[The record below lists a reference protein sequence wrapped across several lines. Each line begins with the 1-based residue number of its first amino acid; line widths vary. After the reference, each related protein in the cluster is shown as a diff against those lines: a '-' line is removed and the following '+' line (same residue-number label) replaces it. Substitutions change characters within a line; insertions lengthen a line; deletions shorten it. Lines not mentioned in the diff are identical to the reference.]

1 MNYETK
7 NMRAALLAASLR
19 RNFAEWLRADAAR
32 LISAADFLGGEE
44 WKGRANSACEA
55 IARGA
60 EPEEVQADLT
70 ALHRLL
76 TLKLGG
82 EIDCLE
88 AGHSL
93 AVQSDDPRVD
103 DAQLCAEA
111 IERGLRAM
119 RLYAAATAKETA

>member
-1 MNYETK
+1 MNDETK
-7 NMRAALLAASLR
+7 NMRATLLAANLR

-44 WKGRANSACEA
+44 WEGRANSVCEA
-55 IARGA
+55 IVGGA

-76 TLKLGG
+76 TLEIGG
-82 EIDCLE
+82 EFDGLE
-88 AGHSL
+88 ACHPL
-93 AVQSDDPRVD
+93 AVHSDDPLAD

-119 RLYAAATAKETA
+119 RLYAAATAKEVA